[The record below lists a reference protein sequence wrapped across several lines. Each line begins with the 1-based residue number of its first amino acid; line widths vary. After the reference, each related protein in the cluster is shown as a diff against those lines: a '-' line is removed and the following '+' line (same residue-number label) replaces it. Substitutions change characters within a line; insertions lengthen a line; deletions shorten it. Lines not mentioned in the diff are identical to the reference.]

1 MEQKIKVLMVDD
13 EAQFRATTNK
23 ILTRRG
29 FDTIMAESGE
39 EALTQLSKNP
49 DVIILDI
56 KMPGMDG
63 HETLLEIRKIKPDVP
78 VIMLT
83 GHGGLSSARQA
94 QAEGAF
100 DYLSKPC
107 DIDVL
112 AGKIR
117 DACHQKKSL
126 GQAEEK
132 PVAGIMIPISEYTTL
147 SGDLRIKDAIF
158 ELKKSFSYKMS
169 TLNIMETGH
178 RSVLVVD
185 DKKEVCGVLEIVDL
199 MQMIMPSYL
208 SAPKPSLADSIEYSP
223 MFWKGLFTTEI
234 KTKSSTRIKEVMSP
248 APYAIDA
255 GASLMEA
262 CYMMLKHKV
271 RRLVVLMGG
280 DVSGVIRE
288 QDLFFEMQSVLEG

>member
-1 MEQKIKVLMVDD
+1 MDKKIKVLMVDD
-13 EAQFRATTNK
+13 EERFRATTNK

-39 EALTQLSKNP
+39 EALAELSKHP

-56 KMPGMDG
+56 KMQGMDG
-63 HETLLEIRKIKPDVP
+63 HETLLEIRKVKPDVP

-83 GHGGLSSARQA
+83 GHGGLRSARLA
-94 QAEGAF
+94 YAEGAF

-112 AGKIR
+112 VGKIR
-117 DACHQKKSL
+117 DAYYKKKSPE
-126 GQAEEK
+126 QAEEK
-132 PVAGIMIPISEYTTL
+132 TVTGVMIPISEYTTL
-147 SGDLRIKDAIF
+147 SGDLRIRDAIL
-158 ELKKSFSYKMS
+158 ELKKSFSSRMS
-169 TLNIMETGH
+169 TSKIMETGH
-178 RSVLVVD
+178 RSVLVLDEKNKVG
-185 DKKEVCGVLEIVDL
+185 GVLEIVDL
-199 MQMIMPSYL
+199 MDMIMPAYL
-208 SAPKPSLADSIEYSP
+208 SAPKPSLADSIQYSP
-223 MFWKGLFTTEI
+223 MFWKGMFTSEI
-234 KTKSSTRIKEVMSP
+234 KKKASMRIREVMSP

-271 RRLVVLMGG
+271 RRLVVMTGG

-288 QDLFFEMQSVLEG
+288 QDLFFEMEKVLQE

>member
-1 MEQKIKVLMVDD
+1 MDQKIKVLMVDD
-13 EAQFRATTNK
+13 EAQFRTTTNK

-63 HETLLEIRKIKPDVP
+63 HETLLEIRKVKPDVP

-94 QAEGAF
+94 HAEGAF

-117 DACHQKKSL
+117 DAFHQKKSP
-126 GQAEEK
+126 EEAVEK
-132 PVAGIMIPISEYTTL
+132 TVSGIMVPISEYTIL
-147 SGDLRIKDAIF
+147 NGDVSIKDAIF

-178 RSVLVVD
+178 RSVLVID
-185 DKKEVCGVLEIVDL
+185 DREKVCGVLEIVNL

-208 SAPKPSLADSIEYSP
+208 SAPKPSLADTIQYSP
-223 MFWKGLFTTEI
+223 MFWKGMFSSEI
-234 KTKSSTRIKEVMSP
+234 KKKSALPISEVMSP
-248 APYAIDA
+248 APYAIDSK
-255 GASLMEA
+255 ASLMEA
-262 CYMMLKHKV
+262 CYMMLQHKV
-271 RRLVVLMGG
+271 RRLVVMKGG
-280 DVSGVIRE
+280 DLSGVIRE
-288 QDLFFEMQSVLEG
+288 QDLFFEMERVLED